1 MRVPLTNQC
10 PNPVWCINYMLS
22 QQHKI
27 NALRCFFAI
36 SERLV
41 LPKINAP
48 GARKSRKSRKSMHQ
62 IWFGTS
68 ILVCRCPGC
77 IVFGLLIP
85 PNVSI
90 FGSQKYKE
98 MPGASILVFGCIGII
113 GVLVHLNMGCCLC
126 WVKAEHEDEGL
137 LARDVYVEGGL
148 DLVNHEPEKHDDDDG
163 DHGDGDGDAARCPS
177 FSPILVD
184 SFKRQ
189 YGSRRQ
195 QLWLWYALVGR
206 GPIQWAY
213 HGPKY
218 IKIEFRCLDFNF
230 YACNVSTQ
238 LSVH

>member
-1 MRVPLTNQC
+1 
-10 PNPVWCINYMLS
+10 
-22 QQHKI
+22 
-27 NALRCFFAI
+27 
-36 SERLV
+36 
-41 LPKINAP
+41 
-48 GARKSRKSRKSMHQ
+48 MHQ

-85 PNVSI
+85 PGASI
-90 FGSQKYKE
+90 FGSQKYIE
-98 MPGASILVFGCIGII
+98 MLGTWILVFGCIGII
-113 GVLVHLNMGCCLC
+113 GVLVHLNM
-126 WVKAEHEDEGL
+126 AEHEDEGL
-137 LARDVYVEGGL
+137 LAHDVYVEGGL
-148 DLVNHEPEKHDDDDG
+148 DLVNHEPEKHDDDDDG
-163 DHGDGDGDAARCPS
+163 DHGDGDGDAVRCPS

-218 IKIEFRCLDFNF
+218 IKIEFRCLEFNF

-238 LSVH
+238 LNVH

>member
-1 MRVPLTNQC
+1 M
-10 PNPVWCINYMLS
+10 
-22 QQHKI
+22 
-27 NALRCFFAI
+27 FFAI

-48 GARKSRKSRKSMHQ
+48 GARKSRVQK
-62 IWFGTS
+62 INAPD
-68 ILVCRCPGC
+68 LVWY
-77 IVFGLLIP
+77 IDFGLPMPWVHCFWFADTPRCIDFWITEIHR
-85 PNVSI
+85 NAWYMD
-90 FGSQKYKE
+90 FGFWVYWHNW
-98 MPGASILVFGCIGII
+98 
-113 GVLVHLNMGCCLC
+113 GVGPLNM
-126 WVKAEHEDEGL
+126 AEHEDEGL
-137 LARDVYVEGGL
+137 LAHDVYVEGGL
-148 DLVNHEPEKHDDDDG
+148 DLVNHEPEKHDDDDDG
-163 DHGDGDGDAARCPS
+163 DHGDGDGDAVRCPS

-218 IKIEFRCLDFNF
+218 IKIEFRCLEFNF

-238 LSVH
+238 LYTKQTYIYI